1 MICCTEI
8 LFFLLICYLRSELAQ
23 IQASY
28 QLVIGQKYDKIVIF
42 FIITDNSGIPL
53 HISCDML
60 GSCPGRP
67 IWKQEFLL
75 LQV

>member
-8 LFFLLICYLRSELAQ
+8 LFFLLICYLRSGLAQ

-42 FIITDNSGIPL
+42 FIITDNAGIPL
-53 HISCDML
+53 HISCEILVM
-60 GSCPGRP
+60 CPGRP
-67 IWKQEFLL
+67 IRK
-75 LQV
+75 